1 LITSPDY
8 FMNNTISH
16 NRNQLSFQRGILLF
30 LVSLFLT
37 IITGLL
43 PAPLI
48 YLFFIAKRFD
58 DRERHIIV
66 WGMVWGFLIPFLS
79 LLLLAM
85 IKIQK
90 GPVSIGQRAPNF
102 TLTTF
107 DGGQYRLSE
116 LSGKVILVNIWASW
130 CRPCEQEASNL
141 EIAWRYY
148 QPRGDVIFL
157 GVAWTDTDK
166 KSKEYLDKFD
176 ITYPNGPDLGT
187 RIYQTFRATGVPETY
202 IIDRRGILAYTRFS
216 PFMTLDEIKAA
227 IDPVLEK

>member
-1 LITSPDY
+1 MNKTISPDS
-8 FMNNTISH
+8 NKHS
-16 NRNQLSFQRGILLF
+16 RWRGILLF
-30 LVSLFLT
+30 VISLFLT

-43 PAPLI
+43 PALLI
-48 YLFFIAKRFD
+48 YLFLIAKRFD

-66 WGMVWGFLIPFLS
+66 WGMVWGFLILF
-79 LLLLAM
+79 LLLMLFAT
-85 IKIQK
+85 IKMRS
-90 GPVSIGQRAPNF
+90 GPVLVGQRAPNF

-107 DGGQYRLSE
+107 EGERYRLSE
-116 LSGKVILVNIWASW
+116 LDGKVVVVNIWASW

-141 EIAWRYY
+141 EAAWRYY

-166 KSKEYLDKFD
+166 KSLEYLNRFD

-187 RIYQTFRATGVPETY
+187 RIYQAFRATGVPETY
-202 IIDRRGILAYTRFS
+202 IIDRRGILTYTRLS
-216 PFMTLDEIKAA
+216 PFMTLNEIKAA